1 MLIYT
6 GLTEMSKS
14 VKLSDLIDG
23 MEFQSE
29 EMSSYLNKE
38 TGEVV
43 SVTDDEICT
52 ADNPLEEDS
61 LDLDEEQIE
70 IARDILDDVSG
81 KKYIPLPS
89 KYDIHEYNIMEKFC
103 LSIADNRIS
112 DTLHKVIK
120 GKGAFRRFKDSIQIL
135 DVEDEW
141 FRYRDES
148 IKRIAIDWCQEND
161 IKYIDS

>member
-1 MLIYT
+1 
-6 GLTEMSKS
+6 MSKS

-52 ADNPLEEDS
+52 ADDPLEEDP

-112 DTLHKVIK
+112 DILHKVIK

-148 IKRIAIDWCQEND
+148 IKKNAMDWCLEND